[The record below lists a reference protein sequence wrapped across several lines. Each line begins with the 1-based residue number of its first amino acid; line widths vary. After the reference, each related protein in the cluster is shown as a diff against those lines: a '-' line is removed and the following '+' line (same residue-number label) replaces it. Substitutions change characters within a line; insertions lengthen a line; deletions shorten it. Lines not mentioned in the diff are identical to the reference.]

1 MRYHVGMNN
10 DLLPSDA
17 HALRFAEP
25 VNNIH
30 EAPVLGNGDLAAMVQ
45 VLQHEFR
52 LHLGKQDIYDA
63 RCAVLAADVAI
74 PQADLIRYGE
84 EYGFRWPLNSREPEW
99 DRLPPDAPT
108 KWSSADGLSG
118 PAPCPKPAGCIVI
131 AHSGISDTR
140 IDTVLDIARGVVHTA
155 YYYNYGWHGTATLH
169 IEAFVNREANTVHLR
184 LRTEGLVGAL
194 HLMVEKL
201 PERLDPTIP
210 LPEVRAIDQ
219 RTAVVSQ
226 TIPGGCGVEPFTWRL
241 AARFP
246 ESTQPAEALV
256 WQARQIVTLE
266 PGASA
271 EFTVAVATDRD
282 YGARTASP
290 PASPDVLHLLHSA
303 PPYTTALA
311 RHEAAWSAFW
321 FRSGIE
327 LEDKELER
335 AWYRSL
341 YAHACHIPP
350 DDRATAPGLC
360 ANVPV
365 YDASPWHG
373 VYTVNM
379 NIQKMFLPAVWTN
392 HPEWID
398 NYLGWLQ
405 RMTPAFEYLCQ
416 LIFSFDGIYSEH
428 MLFPPWV
435 PPHRAHVANTNGRA
449 LCMVGWHG
457 QPLWWRWQV
466 TRDRAFLARAYP
478 YFKRAAQFYVDYFTR
493 FMKAD
498 NVIYPSMNL
507 EGPMTKDFRANRD
520 CFTDLTIIPRALE
533 WAIAASEMLEV
544 DEDLRDGWRAAQARV
559 HPVRWTWQ
567 DGKGYMASSGEEIV
581 ETTNPVCAA
590 WTVFPA
596 EYVDG
601 DEEEGLAPVIRDIM
615 ERYTWSTMHPRMIW
629 IHHWWCAIPALR
641 LGLPGAFQNARSII
655 LKEQFPA
662 GHARTTHWI
671 NLQPDAWRCPEDNYL
686 GVAAVTE
693 MLLQSQGE
701 VIRLFPAWPR
711 ELAAR
716 FRNLPARGGFLV
728 SAAWQP
734 GEGLQA
740 TIASLAGEDCR
751 IRWKE
756 DAPPE
761 IACTGNPVPFR
772 REGKDLVF
780 STEKGKA
787 YEIRKFLI

>member
-10 DLLPSDA
+10 DLLPTPD
-17 HALRFAEP
+17 HALRFSGSFD
-25 VNNIH
+25 NIH
-30 EAPVLGNGDLAAMVQ
+30 EAPTLGNGDLAAMVQ

-63 RCAVLAADVAI
+63 RCAVPAADVAI

-84 EYGFRWPLNSREPEW
+84 EYGFRWPMNSREPEW

-155 YYYNYGWHGTATLH
+155 YYYDYGWHGTATLH

-256 WQARQIVTLE
+256 WQ
-266 PGASA
+266 
-271 EFTVAVATDRD
+271 
-282 YGARTASP
+282 
-290 PASPDVLHLLHSA
+290 
-303 PPYTTALA
+303 
-311 RHEAAWSAFW
+311 
-321 FRSGIE
+321 
-327 LEDKELER
+327 
-335 AWYRSL
+335 
-341 YAHACHIPP
+341 
-350 DDRATAPGLC
+350 
-360 ANVPV
+360 
-365 YDASPWHG
+365 
-373 VYTVNM
+373 
-379 NIQKMFLPAVWTN
+379 
-392 HPEWID
+392 
-398 NYLGWLQ
+398 
-405 RMTPAFEYLCQ
+405 
-416 LIFSFDGIYSEH
+416 
-428 MLFPPWV
+428 
-435 PPHRAHVANTNGRA
+435 
-449 LCMVGWHG
+449 
-457 QPLWWRWQV
+457 
-466 TRDRAFLARAYP
+466 
-478 YFKRAAQFYVDYFTR
+478 
-493 FMKAD
+493 
-498 NVIYPSMNL
+498 
-507 EGPMTKDFRANRD
+507 
-520 CFTDLTIIPRALE
+520 
-533 WAIAASEMLEV
+533 
-544 DEDLRDGWRAAQARV
+544 
-559 HPVRWTWQ
+559 

-581 ETTNPVCAA
+581 ETTDPVCAA

-701 VIRLFPAWPR
+701 VIRLFPAWLR

-716 FRNLPARGGFLV
+716 FRNLPARGSFLV

-761 IACTGNPVPFR
+761 IACTDNPVPFR

-780 STEKGKA
+780 PTEKGKA